1 MDILAAISKDH
12 AEFRAQMK
20 KMVETAADNPS
31 RSVETLRSLFDHLVA
46 HHESEEHVLFERLKG
61 FDAAKPVTEEA
72 WEEHKAIDLYLDWV
86 KQSHKSERWEAK
98 TSVLEELV
106 GHHLDEEEGHV
117 FAAARKYLKE
127 ELTSLGEEFEVAEA
141 KRRGK

>member
-20 KMVETAADNPS
+20 TMVEVATDNPP
-31 RSVETLRSLFDHLVA
+31 RSAESFRSLYDHLVA
-46 HHESEEHVLFERLKG
+46 HHESEEHVLFQRLKG
-61 FDAAKPVTEEA
+61 FEAAKAVTEEA
-72 WEEHKAIDLYLDWV
+72 LEEHKAIDLYLDWL

-106 GHHLDEEEGHV
+106 RHHLDEEEDQV
-117 FAAARKYLKE
+117 FAAARKYLKQ
-127 ELTSLGEEFEVAEA
+127 ELTSLGERFQAAEA
-141 KRRGK
+141 RRLGT

>member
-1 MDILAAISKDH
+1 MDILAAISRDH
-12 AEFRAQMK
+12 SEFRAQMK
-20 KMVETAADNPS
+20 TMVEIAADEPS
-31 RSVETLRSLFDHLVA
+31 RSAEIFRSLYDHLVA

-61 FDAAKPVTEEA
+61 FDATKVVTEEA
-72 WEEHKAIDLYLDWV
+72 WEEHKAIDLYLDRL

-106 GHHLDEEEGHV
+106 RHHLDEEESQV

-127 ELTSLGEEFEVAEA
+127 ELISLGEKFEVAEA
-141 KRRGK
+141 RRRAK